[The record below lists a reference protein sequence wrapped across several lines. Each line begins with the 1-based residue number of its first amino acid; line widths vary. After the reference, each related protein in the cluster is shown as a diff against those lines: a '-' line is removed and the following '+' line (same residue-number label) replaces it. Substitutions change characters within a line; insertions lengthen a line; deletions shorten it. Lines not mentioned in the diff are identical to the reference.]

1 MVCATFV
8 RRILIPI
15 FVLGLAVAHAQQ
27 ITKVSGDGQLV
38 IQAVLSSNPLVVLV
52 RDASGNPLPNAK
64 VTWAVTPTGQGGVI
78 SGTTTTDANGHATNT
93 FVATVPNPQ
102 LSYLVSTVTA
112 SYNGQ
117 SVQFTEISVG
127 QTNNTPDVQAF
138 ANPQPAGANLS
149 GKAGAQGSQA
159 ITIQFLVTQGGQ
171 APGGVGNA
179 AVTITLDNPQDASTV
194 ACAGGIVYSN
204 GAGFATCNLVYGGKI
219 GAGSFTLSAGGLA
232 SFDYRYQVVAGPP
245 NTIVLLSG
253 NNATGIPGQEFT
265 LTAQLTD
272 IGGNTL
278 SGIPMTWAPVVP
290 GTVSLSTTS
299 STTDTTGRVSTTVT
313 LGNAAGPVQVQL
325 STADGKVTALFTLTV
340 NVVVAGLNLVSGSGQ
355 SVLVNQPFPNPLIV
369 QVNDAQNHPVNGV
382 PVTFD
387 LSNGSAVLSA
397 TSVNT
402 GANGQASITATAGAT
417 AGPVV
422 ITASTTAGNN
432 TFSQIFNLTVTPPG
446 PVCDTTLSDNDTFFN
461 GASYAPNFIS
471 PGGIAL
477 IYCQGIANGI
487 QGVVTSNDFGFG
499 PLPTQVQGVTVQFGD
514 TPALAPIYYLANQNG
529 KQWIA
534 VQVPFGILGT
544 NPSGTPVPVVVTAN
558 GEPNVS
564 PLSASV
570 MAGAPGFLEYVMS
583 DGKSRA
589 ILIRSDG
596 QLIDLNNKAK
606 AGDTLTAFVTGM
618 IPPTDSSGN
627 SVIQTNEFAPPG
639 SDVVITTPI
648 VMGVGHEGTPQPPTA
663 KYAHDLIGVWEVTFV
678 VPSDASSGDNALN
691 IGIPDPTSN
700 NKLILNKRGS
710 IIPIN

>member
-1 MVCATFV
+1 MACATFV

-15 FVLGLAVAHAQQ
+15 FVLGLAVAHAQT
-27 ITKVSGDGQLV
+27 ISKVSGDGQLV
-38 IQAVLSSNPLVVLV
+38 IQAVLSSNPVVVLV

-102 LSYLVSTVTA
+102 LSYLVSMVTA

-149 GKAGAQGSQA
+149 GKAGAQGSQG
-159 ITIQFLVTQGGQ
+159 ITIQFLITQGGQ
-171 APGGVGNA
+171 APGGVGNVG
-179 AVTITLDNPQDASTV
+179 VTTALNSQSGSTV
-194 ACAGGIVYSN
+194 ACAGGTVYSN
-204 GAGFATCNLVYGGKI
+204 AAGFATCNLVYGGKI
-219 GAGSFTLSAGGLA
+219 GAGSFTLSAGGLTT
-232 SFDYRYQVVAGPP
+232 FQYTFNVVAGPP
-245 NTIVLLSG
+245 NTIVLLTG
-253 NNATGIPGQEFT
+253 NNVTGIPGQEFT
-265 LTAQLTD
+265 LTAQVTD

-299 STTDTTGRVSTTVT
+299 STTDTTGRVSTTAT
-313 LGNAAGPVQVQL
+313 LGNASGPVQVQL
-325 STADGKVTALFTLTV
+325 STADGKVTALFNITV

-369 QVNDAQNHPVNGV
+369 QVNDAQNHPVNAV
-382 PVTFD
+382 PVTFA
-387 LSNGSAVLSA
+387 LSSGSAVLSA
-397 TSVNT
+397 TSVTT

-422 ITASTTAGNN
+422 ILASATAGNN
-432 TFSQIFNLTVTPPG
+432 TFSQTFNLTVTPPG

-499 PLPTQVQGVTVQFGD
+499 PLPTQVQGVTVQFNPPTG
-514 TPALAPIYYLANQNG
+514 PFSPIYYLANQND

-534 VQVPFGILGT
+534 VQVPFET
-544 NPSGTPVPVVVTAN
+544 PPNTPVTVVVTAN
-558 GEPNVS
+558 AEQNVN
-564 PLSASV
+564 PLSITLP
-570 MAGAPGFLEYVMS
+570 AGAPGFLETVMS

-589 ILIRSDG
+589 ILIRGDG
-596 QLIDLNNKAK
+596 QLIDLNHKAK
-606 AGDTLTAFVTGM
+606 PGDTLTAFVTGL
-618 IPPTDSSGN
+618 IPPTNSSGT

-648 VMGVGHEGTPQPPTA
+648 VMGVGHEGTLQPPTA

-678 VPSDASSGDNALN
+678 VPSDASSGDQRLN
-691 IGIPDPTSN
+691 IGIPDPTKN

-710 IIPIN
+710 VIPIN